1 MSGRTLNDIRKR
13 FKNYGKLSEPPTL
26 STKISSFQQ
35 TLVISNSKSY
45 HYIPLQ
51 GPSIY
56 YKGNPTNK
64 NESVTIQAISSFNE
78 SSWTVF
84 DLNYSFKWFDSSP
97 VFSPDPLQGNITVG
111 ELYDLESLINK
122 TRGPIFNMKNA
133 SQKIELYAALSSD
146 DNHLDPLF
154 PTGFDLVF
162 DKIKQIGNKVILA
175 CSTNSGSLKLTFFE
189 SVDPSSIILDKTV
202 DTGVVVESYDLD
214 VYEDK
219 NSSNL
224 IAVVVGTFLEGAQE
238 VMKAFIVNKNSSKVS
253 TPLEFDQNE
262 ISRTRKIVV
271 KNRYENYFAILA
283 YDELQNIAQ
292 VWELQLKNDEKGNHV
307 VSWCQG
313 LGIIKSGK
321 KPIKFSFAFIIDTF
335 IFFFLF
341 FIHFV
346 SWIPITP
353 PHRNLNHCALHQP
366 SRDKDL
372 SRMLNDTRGSRL
384 CSLYRQNH

>member
-335 IFFFLF
+335 IFFLIFYSF
-341 FIHFV
+341 
-346 SWIPITP
+346 
-353 PHRNLNHCALHQP
+353 C
-366 SRDKDL
+366 
-372 SRMLNDTRGSRL
+372 
-384 CSLYRQNH
+384 